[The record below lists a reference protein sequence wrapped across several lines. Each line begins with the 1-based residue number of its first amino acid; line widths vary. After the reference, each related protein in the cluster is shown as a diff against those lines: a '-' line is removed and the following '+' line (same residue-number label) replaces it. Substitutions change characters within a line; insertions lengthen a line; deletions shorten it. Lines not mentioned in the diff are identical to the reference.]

1 MANQPVIDPWALNSD
16 GTPDPFNNV
25 DFSATHLD
33 EINPDLLDEHPLIT
47 PEIVTNYPQPE
58 PEIVVPV
65 VEPEPEGPEV
75 FQLEDGAYV
84 TRTKEKG
91 QWKAVL
97 DPGTGAKP
105 EVFWG
110 KNKDELLINVL
121 TGKLNA
127 TKKIR
132 ELSGKL
138 KFGTP
143 APAQP
148 ATPKMATTTR
158 KLTADEVFE
167 IKTMWE
173 SDPSAAFDALMQK
186 TRGVTMDEVFSLA
199 QKGANADANLETG
212 AVGEE
217 FVRRNPD
224 YYPDREGKN
233 FNLIVRWLSKFKLG
247 KPDAN
252 MFDLHSAGQWTVSN
266 IEEAFADLSSDGLLL
281 TAPRSRQIPPEPQ
294 AEPTPPVAVPSN
306 GPALPAPRPNERIVQ
321 VVTRPRA
328 ALGIGRNDVTPVA
341 PPETLTAPSAEDLN
355 NMSDEAHQALWRA
368 TQMHIAKSRRSI

>member
-1 MANQPVIDPWALNSD
+1 MTQPIVDPWALNPD
-16 GTPDPFNNV
+16 GSLDPFSNLV
-25 DFSATHLD
+25 DYGALHRD
-33 EINPDLLDEHPLIT
+33 EIDPDLLDEHPVIV
-47 PEIVTNYPQPE
+47 PEIVTNIPQPE
-58 PEIVVPV
+58 PEVVPQPV
-65 VEPEPEGPEV
+65 VDPEPEGPEV

-105 EVFWG
+105 EIFWG
-110 KNKDELLINVL
+110 KNKDELLVNVL

-138 KFGTP
+138 KFGAP
-143 APAQP
+143 APVAQP
-148 ATPKMATTTR
+148 APKLATTSR
-158 KLTADEVFE
+158 KLTADEIFE

-224 YYPDREGKN
+224 YYPDKEGKN

-247 KPDAN
+247 KSDAN
-252 MFDLHSAGQWTVSN
+252 MFDLHAAGQWTVSN
-266 IEEAFADLSSDGLLL
+266 IEEAFADLSSDGLMLQ
-281 TAPRSRQIPPEPQ
+281 APRPKQIPPEPQ

-306 GPALPAPRPNERIVQ
+306 GPAPAPRPNERIVQ

-328 ALGIGRNDVTPVA
+328 GLGLRPSDVTPIAQPEA
-341 PPETLTAPSAEDLN
+341 PKPPSAEDLDS
-355 NMSDEAHQALWRA
+355 MSDKAHQELWRA
-368 TQMHIAKSRRSI
+368 TQLHIAKSRRSI